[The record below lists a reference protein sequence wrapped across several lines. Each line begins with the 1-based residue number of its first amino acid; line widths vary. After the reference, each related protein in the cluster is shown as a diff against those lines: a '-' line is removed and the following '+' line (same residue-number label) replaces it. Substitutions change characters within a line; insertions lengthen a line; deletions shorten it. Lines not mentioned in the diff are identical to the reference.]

1 MTKYQKL
8 AEKALLEKKERLHR
22 KYYSRESYENLLLN
36 VCKQANYE
44 IPKKYSEWPDFLLL
58 DCINTILKECNC
70 TSMSLDELEMEL
82 L

>member
-1 MTKYQKL
+1 MLKYQKL
-8 AEKALLEKKERLHR
+8 AEKALTEKKERLHI
-22 KYYSRESYENLLLN
+22 KYHSRLTYEILLVN
-36 VCKQANYE
+36 TCKQANYE

-70 TSMSLDELEMEL
+70 TSLSLDELEMEL